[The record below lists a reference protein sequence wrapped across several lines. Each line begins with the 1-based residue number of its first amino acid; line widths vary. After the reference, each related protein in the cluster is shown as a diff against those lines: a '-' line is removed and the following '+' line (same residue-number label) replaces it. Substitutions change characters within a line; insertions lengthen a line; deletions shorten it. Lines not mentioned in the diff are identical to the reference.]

1 MVREKNIRL
10 SKFEVGLMDALWKM
24 GRASIREM
32 QEQLPEKRRPAYTTV
47 QTMVNRLEEKGAVR
61 RVRKI
66 GNAHIYEPSVTRKAA
81 YRRLIDDFLDLFGG
95 SAQPVMAHFLEAGK
109 LTLEDIRALEN
120 TFRTA
125 QGQRQASSKET

>member
-1 MVREKNIRL
+1 
-10 SKFEVGLMDALWKM
+10 MDALWKM
-24 GRASIREM
+24 GKASIREM

-66 GNAHIYEPSVTRKAA
+66 GNAHIYEPSVSRKAA

-95 SAQPVMAHFLEAGK
+95 SAQPVIGPFPGS
-109 LTLEDIRALEN
+109 
-120 TFRTA
+120 
-125 QGQRQASSKET
+125 RQAHAKRHPGLGEYLQDSTGPATGEFQGNIAMKGQAEIRGC